1 MGTIGL
7 PESVLR
13 SMPLL
18 VCTSNMGLRL
28 LKNAGFPQPAH
39 TARMIVREVKPAL
52 PRLPPLYIG
61 CMIHDTYDTSYRGC
75 SSRPRLG
82 IQYM

>member
-1 MGTIGL
+1 MGTIGF

-28 LKNAGFPQPAH
+28 LKKAGFPQPTH
-39 TARMIVREVKPAL
+39 THTLTP
-52 PRLPPLYIG
+52 
-61 CMIHDTYDTSYRGC
+61 TS
-75 SSRPRLG
+75 LDQHANF
-82 IQYM
+82 IA

>member
-1 MGTIGL
+1 MGTIGF

-28 LKNAGFPQPAH
+28 LKKAGFPQPACTGQSH
-39 TARMIVREVKPAL
+39 MSTRHKQMQ
-52 PRLPPLYIG
+52 PLYKPN
-61 CMIHDTYDTSYRGC
+61 
-75 SSRPRLG
+75 SSEPGMCLCAAACLTIVQSAFSRSN
-82 IQYM
+82 QK

>member
-1 MGTIGL
+1 MGTIGF

-28 LKNAGFPQPAH
+28 LKKAGFPQPACTAQSH
-39 TARMIVREVKPAL
+39 TLYMAHATPPPPP
-52 PRLPPLYIG
+52 PRFTPSNY
-61 CMIHDTYDTSYRGC
+61 
-75 SSRPRLG
+75 
-82 IQYM
+82 